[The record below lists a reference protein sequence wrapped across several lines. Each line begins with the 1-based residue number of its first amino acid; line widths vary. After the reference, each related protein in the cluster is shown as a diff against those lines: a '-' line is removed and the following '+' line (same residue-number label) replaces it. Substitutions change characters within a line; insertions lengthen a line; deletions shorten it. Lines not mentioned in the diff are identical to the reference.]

1 VTMHMLDMTGR
12 LQKQVEMRAAVGENL
27 FNISLENLPDGLY
40 LFVIVQGDYRELKK
54 IIVNK

>member
-1 VTMHMLDMTGR
+1 MLDMTGR
-12 LQKQVEMRAAVGENL
+12 LLKLVETRAAEGENL

-54 IIVNK
+54 IVINR